1 MCLSTSSLKEFVIR
15 YPICDDFCWV
25 LMANDYVVI
34 FWHNLDIK
42 PEQQQNYS
50 KQKHKKKKPTTNISS
65 WSNRHCSWSDYHTRP
80 CPTRCHFT
88 TLCTCRCNHLVF
100 FTTANNSQNNKPN
113 IRFYKTTFNFVSI
126 LVSFELTKS
135 KEMNRQSTDP
145 IHYRERIEKQNTK
158 YNNHCCLFVEKW
170 QCWFDETIFYAPLSV
185 SVQICRWFF
194 HRKTSDC
201 VFLQI
206 LPFFNI
212 SSIYFVLFTWWI
224 SFFLQ
229 LYRNM
234 MNHLARIVKY
244 YRNAWKEFCRNPH
257 VYECPGDIVCEK
269 TAMPMPHRITHIH
282 YVLHFRHGH
291 TWLLYST
298 TAKHRNG
305 VTPRS
310 YRTFPYKHIQKRLS
324 N

>member
-201 VFLQI
+201 VF
-206 LPFFNI
+206 FAN
-212 SSIYFVLFTWWI
+212 SSIF
-224 SFFLQ
+224 
-229 LYRNM
+229 
-234 MNHLARIVKY
+234 
-244 YRNAWKEFCRNPH
+244 
-257 VYECPGDIVCEK
+257 
-269 TAMPMPHRITHIH
+269 
-282 YVLHFRHGH
+282 
-291 TWLLYST
+291 
-298 TAKHRNG
+298 
-305 VTPRS
+305 
-310 YRTFPYKHIQKRLS
+310 
-324 N
+324 